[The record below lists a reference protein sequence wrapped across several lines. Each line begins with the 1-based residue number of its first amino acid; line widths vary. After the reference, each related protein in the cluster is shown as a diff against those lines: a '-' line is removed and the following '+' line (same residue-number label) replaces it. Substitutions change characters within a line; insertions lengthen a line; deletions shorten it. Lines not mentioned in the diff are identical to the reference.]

1 MGRITDNRADVYQEI
16 TDQMI
21 AMIEAGTRPWSKSWN
36 GSAAPNIPLRSTGV
50 PYRGINVLTL
60 WVASMTKGFAS
71 PHWLTFK
78 QALALG
84 GCVRKG
90 ERGSTVV
97 YANKIE
103 VDADRGEGGPDQG
116 SDDSK
121 RQVAFLKRYTVFN
134 AEQIDGIAAKYPI
147 PAPIITATNPD
158 ERDAELDALFAQVPV
173 TVRHHGSQPYYQ
185 PSTDHV
191 VMPEFAD
198 FHTSDDYNSTLAHE
212 LCHASG
218 HVDRL
223 ARPTLISTK
232 REDYAREELV
242 AELGAAFVS
251 ATIGI
256 KLHDREDHAAYLASW
271 LQALRNDKRCI
282 FTAAR
287 LAQDASDWLLS
298 RMAIRTTPE
307 METAA

>member
-21 AMIEAGTRPWSKSWN
+21 VMIEAGTRPWSKSWN
-36 GSAAPNIPLRSTGV
+36 GSTAPNIPLRSTGV

-60 WVASMTKGFAS
+60 WVASMTKGYAS

-90 ERGSTVV
+90 EKGSTVV
-97 YANKIE
+97 YANKI
-103 VDADRGEGGPDQG
+103 VVGDGKGGEASNEQSEDGR
-116 SDDSK
+116 

-134 AEQIDGIAAKYPI
+134 SEQIDGIETQYPM
-147 PAPIITATNPD
+147 PEPIITATNPHD
-158 ERDAELDALFAQVPV
+158 RDAELDTLFGRVPV
-173 TVRHHGSQPYYQ
+173 TVRPHGSQPYYQ
-185 PSTDHV
+185 PTGDQV
-191 VMPEFAD
+191 VMPAFVD
-198 FHTSDDYNSTLAHE
+198 FHTSDDYYSTLAHE

-251 ATIGI
+251 GAIGI

-271 LQALRNDKRCI
+271 LSALRNDKRCI

-287 LAQDASDWLLS
+287 QAQDAADWLLS
-298 RMAIRTTPE
+298 RMGAESPSTLE
-307 METAA
+307 ESV